1 MRSTWSGARACP
13 KKPYISF
20 LHSTR
25 CDADFGVIESVWS
38 FDAENK
44 STAQVHMAMTDEPF
58 DRDTIAVGAKRLR
71 LRKGVAPAKVRW

>member
-1 MRSTWSGARACP
+1 MSKETVHFFPAQHVG
-13 KKPYISF
+13 
-20 LHSTR
+20 
-25 CDADFGVIESVWS
+25 DADFGVIELVWS